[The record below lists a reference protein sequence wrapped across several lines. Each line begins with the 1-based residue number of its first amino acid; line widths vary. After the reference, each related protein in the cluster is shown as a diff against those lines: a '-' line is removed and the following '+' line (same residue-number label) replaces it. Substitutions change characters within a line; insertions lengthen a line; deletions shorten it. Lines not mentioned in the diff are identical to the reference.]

1 MRAFLPLLLISTL
14 AAQQTGS
21 NKPAG
26 QDEQVFTMK
35 VTSNLVV
42 ETVTVKDKKG
52 NIIPNLTAKDFTI
65 TENGAPQN
73 IRLFEFQKLSDPS
86 AAVPLAPSKPGEE
99 KTKIYDRLSRSQIA
113 SESAGTTKYRDHR
126 LLAMYFDMTSMP
138 PADQLR
144 ALQAAEKFVRT
155 QMLPEDL
162 VAILRYPG
170 GAVDVLQDFT
180 ADRNRLLSILQTMV
194 VGEGQGLAGD
204 NSGDGTSDPGAAF
217 GQDDAEFNIFNTD
230 RQLSALQTAA
240 EMLGRLSEK
249 KALLYFGS
257 GLNLNGLNNQAQLH
271 ATTNAAIRA
280 GVSFWPIDA
289 RGLVATPPMG
299 DATQSSPGG
308 LAMYTGASANSVTS
322 ARVQTQDT
330 LYALA
335 ADTGGKAL
343 LDNNDLTMGIRN
355 AQQATSSY
363 YLLGYYTTN
372 AEKDGKFRRI
382 KITLANGEE
391 ATLEYRQGYYAG
403 KDFSKFNT
411 ADKERQLEDALMLPD
426 PVTELTI
433 AMEVNYFQLNR
444 AEYFVPIAVK
454 IPGRELALAKK
465 RGAQHTMIDFI
476 GEVKDSYGST
486 VQNLRDSV
494 DIKLTDNTAQELAT
508 RPIQY
513 DGGFTLLPGKYVI
526 KFLARDNETGR
537 IGTYQA
543 SFTIPNLNKQVE
555 RLAVSSVVLS
565 SQRVASSQ
573 ALFNVEKQKQQAK
586 NDAVNPLMIGGE
598 KLIPSVTRV
607 FNHTRPATI
616 FLQAYQQGTTPAEPL
631 LAYATFFRSNGKGQE
646 VALQTPTVIASNA
659 GTGQLH
665 TMPIAMTILLEKL
678 EPGEYTCQV
687 TVLGSADQKS
697 FFWQAKVQVQ

>member
-1 MRAFLPLLLISTL
+1 MRKLLPLLLATTL
-14 AAQQTGS
+14 TAQQTGT
-21 NKPAG
+21 NKPQVDG
-26 QDEQVFTMK
+26 QDQVFTMK

-42 ETVTVKDKKG
+42 ETLTVKDKKG
-52 NIIPNLTAKDFTI
+52 NTIPGLTAKDFTI
-65 TENGAPQN
+65 TENGAEQS

-86 AAVPLAPSKPGEE
+86 AVVPLEPAKNDE
-99 KTKIYDRLSRSQIA
+99 KIKIYDKLSRTQIA
-113 SESAGTTKYRDHR
+113 AESAGTPKYRDHR
-126 LLAMYFDMTSMP
+126 LLAMYFDMTSMSP
-138 PADQLR
+138 PDQLR
-144 ALQAAEKFVRT
+144 ALQAAEKFIRT

-162 VAILRYPG
+162 VALLRYG
-170 GAVDVLQDFT
+170 GGSVDVLQDFS
-180 ADRNRLLSILQTMV
+180 ADRNRLLSILSTMI
-194 VGEGQGLAGD
+194 VGEGQGMAGD
-204 NSGDGTSDPGAAF
+204 NSGDDTSDPGAAF

-230 RQLSALQTAA
+230 RQLAALQTAA

-249 KALLYFGS
+249 KSLLYFGS
-257 GLNLNGLNNQAQLH
+257 GLSLNGLNNQAQMH

-308 LAMYTGASANSVTS
+308 LAMYTGASATSVTNM
-322 ARVQTQDT
+322 RVQSQDT

-335 ADTGGKAL
+335 SDTGGKAL
-343 LDNNDLTMGIRN
+343 LDNNDLTRGIRN
-355 AQQATSSY
+355 AQEAMSSY

-372 AEKDGKFRRI
+372 GEKDGKFRRI
-382 KITLANGEE
+382 KITLNNGQE

-403 KDFSKFNT
+403 KDYSKFNT
-411 ADKERQLEDALMLPD
+411 ADKERQLEDALMQPD
-426 PVTELTI
+426 PVTDLTI

-465 RGAQHTMIDFI
+465 RGSQHTLIDFI

-494 DIKLTDNTAQELAT
+494 DIKLSDSTAQELAR

-513 DGGFTLLPGKYVI
+513 DAGFTLLPGKYLI

-543 SFTIPNLNKQVE
+543 NFTVPNLNKQVE
-555 RLAVSSVVLS
+555 RLAISSVVLS
-565 SQRVASSQ
+565 SQRVAASQ

-586 NDAVNPLMIGGE
+586 NDAVNPLMLGGE

-607 FNHTRPATI
+607 FHHARPATI
-616 FLQAYQQGTTPAEPL
+616 FLQAYQQGTTPPEPL
-631 LAYATFFRSNGKGQE
+631 LAYATFFRTHDGKQE
-646 VALQTPTVIASNA
+646 VAMQTPTVIASNA
-659 GTGQLH
+659 GSTQLH
-665 TMPIAMTILLEKL
+665 TTPIAMTIPLDQL
-678 EPGEYTCQV
+678 EPGEYQCQI
-687 TVLGSADQKS
+687 TVLGATDQKS
-697 FFWQAKVQVQ
+697 FFWSAKVEVQ